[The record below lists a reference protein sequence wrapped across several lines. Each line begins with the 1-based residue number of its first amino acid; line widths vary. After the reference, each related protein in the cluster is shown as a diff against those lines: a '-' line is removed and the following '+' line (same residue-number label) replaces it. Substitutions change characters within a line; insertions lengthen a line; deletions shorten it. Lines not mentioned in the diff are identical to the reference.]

1 MKLTL
6 CVYHNKGLI
15 KTISVIFVDGGILCG
30 VKELTANN
38 IITYLKIVFK

>member
-1 MKLTL
+1 VKLTL

-15 KTISVIFVDGGILCG
+15 ETISVIFVDGGILCG